1 MIKITHFIDGRHVQ
15 AANGRWLDNEDPAT
29 GQVYSQIAD
38 GAAADVDAAV
48 AAAVAAFSAW
58 AATPTAKRSAIL
70 RKLAQL
76 IEDELPTLAAA
87 ESQDNGKPLA
97 HAAETDIPRAAANF
111 RFFADAIGQSSTE
124 AHAMDPGAINYT
136 LRQPLGAVA
145 CISPWNLPLYL
156 LTWKIA
162 PALAAGN
169 TVVAK
174 PSEVTPMT
182 AYLLGDLCNKAGLPP
197 GVLNLIHGTGPNVG
211 TQLVTH
217 RDIKAVS
224 FTGSTRTG
232 ADIAV
237 NTAPLFRKLSLE
249 MGGKNPTLVFADCD
263 FDNTVAQVL
272 RAAYSN
278 QGQICLCGSR
288 ILVERSIYTQF
299 KQALLEKV
307 RALRVGDPLTPSIQ
321 QGAIVSKA
329 HFEKILGCIELAR
342 DEGGEIL
349 CGGHRVIVP
358 GRCEKGY
365 FIAPTLI
372 AGLDQ
377 QCRTNQEEIFGPVA
391 TIQPFDSDDE
401 ALQLANATQYG
412 LAASIWTSNVSRAH
426 RLASQLNAGVVWV
439 NCWMLR
445 DLRTPFGGAKHSGMG
460 REGGWDG
467 LRFFSEAKNVC
478 IQFNDL

>member
-1 MIKITHFIDGRHVQ
+1 MTKITHFIDGKHTQ
-15 AANGRWLDNEDPAT
+15 PANCRWLDNKDPAT
-29 GQVYSQIAD
+29 AQVYSQIAD
-38 GAAADVDAAV
+38 GTADDVDAAV
-48 AAAVAAFSAW
+48 TAAVAAFPLWS
-58 AATPTAKRSAIL
+58 ATPAAQRSEIL

-76 IEDELPTLAAA
+76 IEDDLPALAAA

-97 HAAETDIPRAAANF
+97 HAAEIDIPRAAANF

-124 AHAMDPGAINYT
+124 AHAMDAGAINYT

-162 PALAAGN
+162 PALASGN

-182 AYLLGDLCNKAGLPP
+182 AYLLGDLCNKAGLPA
-197 GVLNLIHGTGPNVG
+197 GVLNLIHGTGANVG
-211 TQLVTH
+211 TRLVTH
-217 RDIKAVS
+217 PDIKAVS

-232 ADIAV
+232 AEIAT

-263 FDNTVAQVL
+263 FDKTVAQVL

-288 ILVERSIYTQF
+288 ILVERSIYPQF
-299 KQALLEKV
+299 KQALLERV
-307 RALRVGDPLTPSIQ
+307 RALRVGDPLAPKSQ
-321 QGAIVSKA
+321 QGAIVSKQ
-329 HFEKILGCIELAR
+329 HFEKILQCIEVAR
-342 DEGGEIL
+342 QEGGEIL
-349 CGGHRVIVP
+349 CGGQRVIVP
-358 GRCEKGY
+358 GRCENGY

-372 AGLDQ
+372 AGLGQ

-391 TIQPFDSDDE
+391 TIQPFDSDEE

-412 LAASIWTSNVSRAH
+412 LAASIWTGDVSRAH
-426 RLASQLNAGVVWV
+426 RLASRINAGVVWI

-445 DLRTPFGGAKHSGMG
+445 DLRTPFGGAKDSGMG
-460 REGGWDG
+460 REGGWEA

-478 IQFNDL
+478 IQFSDL